1 MATIVSLSWGVL
13 FGAAV
18 ACGLGLPVANAAE
31 PLQIE
36 VVLPLTGNAA
46 FVGQGQQKTL
56 QVLEA
61 QVNQN
66 GGIAGRPLKFAYHDD
81 QSSPQ
86 QTLQITQSIIPGKP
100 AVMLGSSIVAMCNAV
115 APLLRDGPVDYC
127 LSPGVHPASGSYVFS
142 SSISTTGLIETAVRY
157 FRLKGW
163 TRIATITSSD
173 ASGQDADNGIAET
186 LKLPE
191 NAGMQV
197 VEKQHFNLGDVS
209 VSAQVERISQARPQ
223 ALIAWTTG
231 APVAT
236 IFKGMIQAGLDLP
249 VATTNGNQTNAEML
263 QFAEFLPKQLY
274 IPSSAF
280 PRHDGLYK
288 LDPKVE
294 AAQTAFYTAADAAK
308 LPVDNMAA
316 LAWDPGLLV
325 VSLLRKLGPDVTA
338 ARLREAIAGTTD
350 FAGINGIYDFT
361 KVPQRGIDAS
371 QAIMTTWNAASKKW
385 VPVTEQGGKPLTKN

>member
-1 MATIVSLSWGVL
+1 MLAGLAAAWVGGARAADPLRIGV
-13 FGAAV
+13 
-18 ACGLGLPVANAAE
+18 
-31 PLQIE
+31 I
-36 VVLPLTGNAA
+36 LPLTGNAA
-46 FVGQGQQKTL
+46 FVGQGQQKAL

-61 QVNQN
+61 QVNKE
-66 GGIAGRPLKFAYHDD
+66 GGIAGRPLQFDYHDD

-86 QTLQITQSIIPGKP
+86 QTLQITQSLTPGNP
-100 AVMLGSSIVAMCNAV
+100 SVMIGSSIVAMCNAV
-115 APLLRDGPVDYC
+115 APLLRNGPVDYC
-127 LSPGVHPASGSYVFS
+127 LSPGVHPADGSYVFS

-173 ASGQDADNGIAET
+173 ASGQDADKGIAEI
-186 LKLPE
+186 LKMPE
-191 NAGMQV
+191 NAGIEV
-197 VEKQHFNLGDVS
+197 VKQEHFNLGDVS
-209 VSAQVERISQARPQ
+209 VSAQIERISQAKPQ

-236 IFKGMIQAGLDLP
+236 IFKGMIQAGVDLP

-263 QFAEFLPKQLY
+263 QFADFLPRQLT

-288 LDPKVE
+288 LDPRVE
-294 AAQTAFYTAADAAK
+294 AAQATFFAAADAAK
-308 LPVDNMAA
+308 LPVDNMSA

-325 VSLLRKLGPDVTA
+325 VSLLRRLGPDVTA
-338 ARLREAIAGTTD
+338 AKLREAMAATTD
-350 FAGINGIYDFT
+350 FAGINGIYNFA

-371 QAIMTTWNAASKKW
+371 EAIMTAWDAKTSQW
-385 VPVTEQGGKPLTKN
+385 VAVSGLGGAPLAGK